1 MPERFL
7 NSTKRLALSR
17 INLKLFLEFYKEY
30 ICKYS
35 FKYTLENNTNIII
48 SFEEENFPHL
58 IGLHKIKRIKHKQA
72 KELNKDIINEKI
84 EFKQLYKA
92 EKDAIDKNLELID
105 RITYFGTLRTL
116 LDNASFVLKYDV
128 KAISQTSIEFS
139 FLLNSTEISVII
151 YLAIKEITKKETIYV
166 PVSFLVDRYKKFE
179 KMELEKIKIIG
190 KEIKKQDLAQS

>member
-7 NSTKRLALSR
+7 NSTKRLSISR

-30 ICKYS
+30 ICKYF

-58 IGLHKIKRIKHKQA
+58 IGLHKIKRIKDKQA
-72 KELNKDIINEKI
+72 RELNKDIMNEKI
-84 EFKQLYKA
+84 EFSQLYKA
-92 EKDAIDKNLELID
+92 EKNAIDKNLELVD
-105 RITYFGTLRTL
+105 RITYFGILRTL
-116 LDNASFVLKYDV
+116 LDNASFVFKYNV

-139 FLLNSTEISVII
+139 FLLNSTKISVVI
-151 YLAIKEITKKETIYV
+151 YLAIKETNKEETIYV

-179 KMELEKIKIIG
+179 KMELEKIKIIN
-190 KEIKKQDLAQS
+190 KEIFEK